1 MATQDEVKA
10 LLDGAIDNRRAAQ
23 EIGDIPGDYLDF
35 YDPRNQPQIP
45 TKGPTIKLDTPEV
58 KKARTPLTFAELQK
72 LLNEGKSLP
81 ADKSLPSLTM
91 EQMGQLPGGAS
102 AYQNLIPMMDAIK
115 GTAGYDKAKDPL
127 EEPPEEEEPPVVVSH
142 NCPVGYIFDAATST
156 CVREKQVDDG
166 PVTDPQAVQTS
177 YNSFAEMVTKTDG
190 FQSSSGTY
198 QDFLDNVNQTIYG
211 GLSSFLYP
219 DKNNLQMGYYNT
231 VYMGANGVATSSIDQ
246 SNPSIDDFNFD
257 FGGSMDQVNT
267 TFYQPSDKIP
277 SNKNVGDA
285 KGFELKQE
293 EDKSVTSGT
302 SAADAGFT
310 NIPDSSDQYTSIKES
325 VPQYEQLPPQK
336 EEPNKPAGGGTS
348 FEKVNTKDDY
358 VESGRAEGGLVINL
372 ILQDH
377 FNYLM
382 YL

>member
-10 LLDGAIDNRRAAQ
+10 LLGGVTSTVA
-23 EIGDIPGDYLDF
+23 
-35 YDPRNQPQIP
+35 
-45 TKGPTIKLDTPEV
+45 TKGATIKLDAPEIQQV
-58 KKARTPLTFAELQK
+58 ARTPLTFAELQK

-267 TFYQPSDKIP
+267 TSTNRVIKCLQIKMSEI
-277 SNKNVGDA
+277 
-285 KGFELKQE
+285 LK
-293 EDKSVTSGT
+293 VL
-302 SAADAGFT
+302 
-310 NIPDSSDQYTSIKES
+310 N
-325 VPQYEQLPPQK
+325 
-336 EEPNKPAGGGTS
+336 
-348 FEKVNTKDDY
+348 
-358 VESGRAEGGLVINL
+358 
-372 ILQDH
+372 
-377 FNYLM
+377 
-382 YL
+382 